1 MMKRKRNGLRM
12 LLCCVLALLMVFG
25 CGCSEMVEVE
35 PVEEEAVTPPEHDGP
50 VGYVS
55 AVPMGTGFVACGT
68 GGRVDYIDIEGNV
81 TKLETGTTED
91 LYDVFVE
98 EENIAACGD
107 NGTLLISNDEGKTFR
122 SVDVGTK
129 DRLCAV
135 AAFAGHIFVAG
146 EKGVIYRDEVEG
158 WEPVA
163 METENELIDMVATD
177 CCIAAITE
185 ETNVYL
191 STDGL
196 EWTHQDFNKYYE
208 GLYPPYVFTSAVPA
222 GETLFVLGYHQ
233 EDPYVPLIMYT
244 VEGDVWMQKEIM
256 QINGEPLD
264 PAMEVRINDISFN
277 IDQIVGVMDDG
288 QVLAITECVTCNE
301 LKVME
306 GAGDLWATAAQ
317 EGGVLLC
324 GEDFYVQVAKSSQIR
339 QDKIGAEQAKLD
351 IDYYGAVLI
360 DVREADEL
368 AADGYIPGS
377 IHVPLA
383 EVKERLPELVPLTST
398 EIIFYCA
405 SGKRSQTATEQAVE
419 MGYYEVYNLGGLS
432 DWPYEI
438 VKD

>member
-1 MMKRKRNGLRM
+1 MHVNGQPVDPEMK
-12 LLCCVLALLMVFG
+12 
-25 CGCSEMVEVE
+25 
-35 PVEEEAVTPPEHDGP
+35 
-50 VGYVS
+50 
-55 AVPMGTGFVACGT
+55 
-68 GGRVDYIDIEGNV
+68 I
-81 TKLETGTTED
+81 
-91 LYDVFVE
+91 
-98 EENIAACGD
+98 
-107 NGTLLISNDEGKTFR
+107 
-122 SVDVGTK
+122 
-129 DRLCAV
+129 
-135 AAFAGHIFVAG
+135 
-146 EKGVIYRDEVEG
+146 
-158 WEPVA
+158 
-163 METENELIDMVATD
+163 
-177 CCIAAITE
+177 
-185 ETNVYL
+185 
-191 STDGL
+191 
-196 EWTHQDFNKYYE
+196 
-208 GLYPPYVFTSAVPA
+208 
-222 GETLFVLGYHQ
+222 
-233 EDPYVPLIMYT
+233 
-244 VEGDVWMQKEIM
+244 
-256 QINGEPLD
+256 
-264 PAMEVRINDISFN
+264 RIHDISFN

-288 QVLAITECVTCNE
+288 QVLAITECITCNE